1 MLLADGFEDAV
12 IGYIETM
19 REPRRVVYDR
29 EKCIQILMNEE
40 HGGLDR
46 EEAEDY
52 FEYNVA
58 GSYVGEMTPVYMI
71 TATVEEIHELAD
83 A

>member
-12 IGYIETM
+12 IGYIEAM
-19 REPRRVVYDR
+19 REPMRVVYDR

-46 EEAEDY
+46 EEAEEH
-52 FEYNVA
+52 FAFNVEGA
-58 GSYVGEMTPVYMI
+58 YVGEMTPVYMI

>member
-12 IGYIETM
+12 IGYIEAM
-19 REPRRVVYDR
+19 REPMRVVYDR
-29 EKCIQILMNEE
+29 EKCIQILMKDMS
-40 HGGLDR
+40 H
-46 EEAEDY
+46 EEAEEY
-52 FEYNVA
+52 FGYNVA
-58 GSYVGEMTPVYMI
+58 GAYVGEMTPVYMI

>member
-12 IGYIETM
+12 IGYIEGM
-19 REPRRVVYDR
+19 REAAVVVYDR
-29 EKCIQILMNEE
+29 EKCIQILMKDMS
-40 HGGLDR
+40 H
-46 EEAEDY
+46 EEAEEY
-52 FEYNVA
+52 FAYNVEGA
-58 GSYVGEMTPVYMI
+58 YVGEMTPVYMI